1 METFCLVDHTE
12 ETQIW
17 HLNVYILLA
26 FSSCFL
32 YLNENVLPCGPIR
45 GDTDLTFIC
54 IGFNIY
60 HSSSQG
66 NQAVKA
72 LKHSIASIVHICT
85 CSPLWDIWF
94 NGITIDFSFKIE
106 WVRAIWN
113 FLRSQFFLTHSV
125 YLQLQLYLLLQL
137 LMVPLQLLIVGLQL
151 LSDEEI

>member
-1 METFCLVDHTE
+1 MKTFCLLDQSE

-26 FSSCFL
+26 FSTCFL
-32 YLNENVLPCGPIR
+32 YLNENVLPCGLIR

-66 NQAVKA
+66 SQAVKA

-85 CSPLWDIWF
+85 CYINKWLLDNQTKHTWWRF
-94 NGITIDFSFKIE
+94 E
-106 WVRAIWN
+106 EVRRAGGWQQ
-113 FLRSQFFLTHSV
+113 RYS
-125 YLQLQLYLLLQL
+125 LLLQRPRRNNCWF
-137 LMVPLQLLIVGLQL
+137 MQNK
-151 LSDEEI
+151 EEIQFRKLHSWVYLYYGKNTE